1 MIHPLSLLLFPAVIG
16 LGGEADSR
24 ACTSLPQGSQG
35 LERLDRGLVVAR
47 GGKPGSYFV
56 SWRSLAG
63 DEPDLRFTL
72 LRDGKPYA
80 RQPQR
85 ATSMQV
91 SGTPHSLWQVV
102 AVHSDGH
109 CDSSAVVMPWTLPM
123 LRLQLDKPAAGDGY
137 DYTPNDCS
145 VGDVDGDGQYELFV
159 KWEPTNAHDNST
171 DGMTAPVMLD
181 CYKMKLQGD
190 GQVKRLWR
198 INLGANIRAG
208 AHYTQFMVYDFD
220 GDGRAEMMCKTAPGS
235 VDGTGRYVS
244 QAATDSTI
252 LTVDNQRDWRNRRGR
267 VAGGQEYLTVFDGLS
282 GRALHTVF
290 YQPNRDTTVGGEASG
305 TFDWD
310 NDRHILDNASY
321 GNRGERY
328 LAAVAFLQGRDHNPS
343 AIFTRGYYSYAF
355 AWAVDF
361 DGHRLKTRW
370 FHASRDGKQYTVTD
384 SQGHTTRYDA
394 APPTSGSGSATLFA
408 NGNHNLSVADVDGD
422 GRDELLWGSAAL
434 DDDGR
439 VRYATGFGHGD
450 AMHVF
455 AMDPKRQGL
464 QVFDV
469 HENKGPYAWDLH
481 DAATGEILFK
491 GGPADID
498 NGRGLAANLSDKAPG
513 ALFTSAGDSSLR
525 SAVTGK
531 VFSTTR
537 SSINFRIFWDGDE
550 QDELLDGVNI
560 QKWSPDGR
568 TTLGIF
574 GPTNDSGSN
583 ADESKEGRYRR
594 GTRRTYSFQRPSVSF
609 HGYGNPASNNWTKNN
624 PCLQADLFGD
634 WREEVIYRDRDDN
647 SVIYIYMSQIP
658 TTIRHTTLMHDPLY
672 RLGIAWQNVGYNQPP
687 HTLLPFPKH

>member
-16 LGGEADSR
+16 LGGGADSR

-47 GGKPGSYFV
+47 GEKTGSYFV

-159 KWEPTNAHDNST
+159 KWEPTNARDNST
-171 DGMTAPVMLD
+171 DGITGPVFID
-181 CYKMKLQGD
+181 CYKLNLQGD
-190 GQVKRLWR
+190 GQATRLWR

-384 SQGHTTRYDA
+384 SDRK
-394 APPTSGSGSATLFA
+394 
-408 NGNHNLSVADVDGD
+408 SVV
-422 GRDELLWGSAAL
+422 
-434 DDDGR
+434 
-439 VRYATGFGHGD
+439 
-450 AMHVF
+450 
-455 AMDPKRQGL
+455 
-464 QVFDV
+464 
-469 HENKGPYAWDLH
+469 
-481 DAATGEILFK
+481 
-491 GGPADID
+491 
-498 NGRGLAANLSDKAPG
+498 
-513 ALFTSAGDSSLR
+513 
-525 SAVTGK
+525 
-531 VFSTTR
+531 
-537 SSINFRIFWDGDE
+537 
-550 QDELLDGVNI
+550 
-560 QKWSPDGR
+560 
-568 TTLGIF
+568 
-574 GPTNDSGSN
+574 
-583 ADESKEGRYRR
+583 
-594 GTRRTYSFQRPSVSF
+594 
-609 HGYGNPASNNWTKNN
+609 
-624 PCLQADLFGD
+624 
-634 WREEVIYRDRDDN
+634 
-647 SVIYIYMSQIP
+647 
-658 TTIRHTTLMHDPLY
+658 
-672 RLGIAWQNVGYNQPP
+672 
-687 HTLLPFPKH
+687 

>member
-1 MIHPLSLLLFPAVIG
+1 
-16 LGGEADSR
+16 
-24 ACTSLPQGSQG
+24 
-35 LERLDRGLVVAR
+35 
-47 GGKPGSYFV
+47 
-56 SWRSLAG
+56 
-63 DEPDLRFTL
+63 
-72 LRDGKPYA
+72 
-80 RQPQR
+80 
-85 ATSMQV
+85 MQV
-91 SGTPHSLWQVV
+91 NGTPHSRWQVI
-102 AVHSDGH
+102 AVHADGRR
-109 CDSSAVVMPWTLPM
+109 DSSAVVMPWTQPM
-123 LRLQLDKPAAGDGY
+123 LKLRLDKPAAGNGY

-159 KWEPTNAHDNST
+159 KWEPTNARDNST
-171 DGMTAPVMLD
+171 DGMTGPVIID
-181 CYKMKLQGD
+181 CYKLNLQGD
-190 GQVKRLWR
+190 GLATRLWR

-220 GDGRAEMMCKTAPGS
+220 GDGCAEMMCKTAPGS
-235 VDGTGRYVS
+235 VDGTGRYVNM
-244 QAATDSTI
+244 AATDSTI
-252 LTVDNQRDWRNRRGR
+252 LVVDNHRDWRNRRGR
-267 VAGGQEYLTVFDGLS
+267 VAGGQEYLTVFDGQS
-282 GRALHTVF
+282 GCALHTVF
-290 YQPNRDTTVGGEASG
+290 YEPNRDTTIGGEASG

-328 LAAVAFLQGRDHNPS
+328 LAAVAFLQGRGHNPS

-370 FHASRDGKQYTVTD
+370 LHASRDGKQYSVTD

-439 VRYATGFGHGD
+439 VLYATGFGHGD

-455 AMDPKRQGL
+455 AMNPQRKGL

-491 GGPADID
+491 GGPEGVD
-498 NGRGLAANLSDKAPG
+498 NGRGLAANLSDKAGG
-513 ALFTSAGDSSLR
+513 ALFTSAGDNSLR
-525 SAVTGK
+525 LAVTGK
-531 VFSTTR
+531 VFSTTK
-537 SSINFRIFWDGDE
+537 SSVNFRIFWDGDK

-574 GPTNDSGSN
+574 GSVDGPISN
-583 ADESKEGRYRR
+583 TDESKEGRRRR
-594 GTRRTYSFQRPSVSF
+594 GSGRTYSFQRPSVSF
-609 HGYGNPASNNWTKNN
+609 QGYGNPASNNWTKNN

-647 SVIYIYMSQIP
+647 SIIYIYMSQIP
-658 TTIRHTTLMHDPLY
+658 TAIRRTALMHDPLY

>member
-1 MIHPLSLLLFPAVIG
+1 MIHLLSLLLFPAVIG
-16 LGGEADSR
+16 LGEGTDSHS
-24 ACTSLPQGSQG
+24 CTSLSQGRQG
-35 LERLDRGLVVAR
+35 LEHLDRGLVVAR
-47 GGKPGSYFV
+47 GGKPGTYFA

-63 DEPDLRFTL
+63 DEADLRFTL

-80 RQPQR
+80 HQPQW

-91 SGTPHSLWQVV
+91 SGTPHSRWQVT
-102 AVHSDGH
+102 AVHADGRR
-109 CDSSAVVMPWTLPM
+109 DSSTVVMPWTLPM
-123 LRLQLDKPAAGDGY
+123 LKLRLDKPAAGNGY

-159 KWEPTNAHDNST
+159 KWEPTNARDNST
-171 DGMTAPVMLD
+171 DGMTGPVIID
-181 CYKMKLQGD
+181 CYKLNLQGD
-190 GQVKRLWR
+190 GLATRLWR

-220 GDGRAEMMCKTAPGS
+220 GDGCAEMMCKTAPGS
-235 VDGTGRYVS
+235 VDGTGRYVNM
-244 QAATDSTI
+244 AATDSTI
-252 LTVDNQRDWRNRRGR
+252 LAVDNHRDWRNRRGR
-267 VAGGQEYLTVFDGLS
+267 VAGGQEYLTVFDGQS

-290 YQPNRDTTVGGEASG
+290 YEPNRDTTIGGEASG

-370 FHASRDGKQYTVTD
+370 LHASRDGRQYSVTD
-384 SQGHTTRYDA
+384 FQGHTTRYDA

-439 VRYATGFGHGD
+439 VLYATGFGHGD

-455 AMDPKRQGL
+455 AMNPRRKGL

-481 DAATGEILFK
+481 DAATGEIIFK
-491 GGPADID
+491 GGPEGVD
-498 NGRGLAANLSDKAPG
+498 NGRGLAANLSDKVKG
-513 ALFTSAGDSSLR
+513 ALFTSADDNSLR

-531 VFSTTR
+531 VFSTTK
-537 SSINFRIFWDGDE
+537 SSVNFRIFWDGDE

-574 GPTNDSGSN
+574 GPVDGSVSN
-583 ADESKEGRYRR
+583 TDESKEGRRRR
-594 GTRRTYSFQRPSVSF
+594 GSGRTYSFQRPSVSF
-609 HGYGNPASNNWTKNN
+609 QGYGNPASNNWTKNN

-647 SVIYIYMSQIP
+647 SIIYIYMSQIP
-658 TTIRHTTLMHDPLY
+658 TAIRRTALMHDPLY

>member
-1 MIHPLSLLLFPAVIG
+1 
-16 LGGEADSR
+16 
-24 ACTSLPQGSQG
+24 
-35 LERLDRGLVVAR
+35 
-47 GGKPGSYFV
+47 
-56 SWRSLAG
+56 
-63 DEPDLRFTL
+63 
-72 LRDGKPYA
+72 
-80 RQPQR
+80 
-85 ATSMQV
+85 MQV
-91 SGTPHSLWQVV
+91 NGTPHSRWQVV
-102 AVHSDGH
+102 ATHADG
-109 CDSSAVVMPWTLPM
+109 CRDSSAVVMPWTQPM
-123 LRLQLDKPAAGDGY
+123 QRLQLDKPTAGYGY

-159 KWEPTNAHDNST
+159 KWEPTNARDNST
-171 DGMTAPVMLD
+171 DGITGPVFID
-181 CYKMKLQGD
+181 CYKLNLQGD
-190 GQVKRLWR
+190 GQATRLWR
-198 INLGANIRAG
+198 INLGENIRAG

-252 LTVDNQRDWRNRRGR
+252 LAVDNQRDWRNRRGR

-282 GRALHTVF
+282 GHALHTVF
-290 YQPNRDTTVGGEASG
+290 YQPNRDTTVGGEAPG

-328 LAAVAFLQGRDHNPS
+328 LAAVAFLQAAVAFLQGRDHTPS

-455 AMDPKRQGL
+455 AMNLKRQGL

-513 ALFTSAGDSSLR
+513 ALFTSAGDNSLR

-537 SSINFRIFWDGDE
+537 SSINF
-550 QDELLDGVNI
+550 QNH
-560 QKWSPDGR
+560 
-568 TTLGIF
+568 
-574 GPTNDSGSN
+574 
-583 ADESKEGRYRR
+583 A
-594 GTRRTYSFQRPSVSF
+594 
-609 HGYGNPASNNWTKNN
+609 
-624 PCLQADLFGD
+624 
-634 WREEVIYRDRDDN
+634 
-647 SVIYIYMSQIP
+647 
-658 TTIRHTTLMHDPLY
+658 RHLWAY
-672 RLGIAWQNVGYNQPP
+672 Q
-687 HTLLPFPKH
+687 